1 MTANDKPLLEF
12 PCDYTIKVLG
22 RDVPG
27 FVDLVSGMVLR
38 YAPDAGAADSRP
50 SSKGRFLAINITFQ
64 AQSFEQLHN
73 IHRELNACEQVTL
86 IL

>member
-1 MTANDKPLLEF
+1 MTENDKPLLEF

-27 FVDLVSGMVLR
+27 FVELVSGIVLR

-50 SSKGRFLAINITFQ
+50 SSKGSFLAINVTFT
-64 AQSFEQLHN
+64 ALSLEQLESM
-73 IHRELNACEQVTL
+73 HRDLNACDQVTL

>member
-1 MTANDKPLLEF
+1 MAEKDKPLLEF

-22 RDVPG
+22 RDAPG
-27 FVDLVSGMVLR
+27 FVDLVAGIVLR

-50 SSKGRFLAINITFQ
+50 SGKGNFVAVNITFT
-64 AQSFEQLHN
+64 AQSLEQLHN
-73 IHRELNACEQVTL
+73 MHRDLNACEQVSL